1 VQVNLGKLGLV
12 ESVGILNQANF
23 NKNLHI
29 ERGNL
34 SMSKKA
40 FKVASAAAVAASA
53 FVAVNPAQAATAAEA
68 EVLVKKAESL
78 GGTLKW
84 AISVEG
90 SWDGHSNPDM
100 KLFNDAKAAHAKALT
115 AVSSLPA
122 GSQKTALQT
131 RLNDKVKLYVDRA
144 VTVIDAVSAGKK
156 IEAKK
161 EALETLLDANQIGD
175 ATEAAYH
182 GLSKEIRKQEVLLSR
197 VYGKSSRDAIRG
209 YYQAPAEK
217 VAEEALYPVSVKIEL
232 DRFQSAIG
240 ANYEAEATKRYE
252 IINAWLPKVE
262 NAALKS
268 ALQNRFDSLKASY
281 DNILA
286 LKVESVMAL
295 NSKEFQVK
303 FNRSVDEVSATDLSN
318 YIVSINGTKYETVS
332 ALNGLLFDGADADSL
347 PDVVFNEDNNTV
359 TFKLNNANVLANG
372 AKYSIDVRDGVL
384 LADKSKNLTRY
395 TDTVKTFSDTAAPK
409 LVKSGLVSTATGK
422 KLKLTFDKP
431 VAGHTDFKATID
443 GQPVT
448 LGTPST
454 EVGDYSVLSSAD
466 VATSLTSVGTHNVS
480 VYETRDL
487 TAPNFNKAS
496 ILTGSYTVGTDT
508 VAPAVKE
515 LKQVSGNS
523 RAFDIHFTEG
533 VSVDLS
539 KIVVKKGAYKFAQG
553 AGPISNNT
561 TFTTSQID
569 GDTVR
574 VTFSADS
581 ATPINT
587 LYNSNENTVDL
598 SVEVDGFKDA
608 VDLVGAKYTG
618 SLTLNKDLNA
628 PVVESKY
635 TNYID
640 GTLNGNAT
648 DTNGKLVVDF
658 NKTLDVT
665 DGTAVDVKK
674 ITVTDKAGVTR
685 TVTGATIVGDKVELT
700 IADLT
705 DRDDLEGKAAYTVN
719 FAASAVKATNGVWN
733 AALSTEVLPTSSVVA
748 PVAEAVTNVAVN
760 SNVITVT
767 YNQAMGTS
775 AVALAN
781 YTLDNATFPAGTTI
795 SMNGTNNV
803 VSITLP
809 AGYTNVGI
817 TKLFTISK
825 DVKTA
830 NGSTVVKSIATKEA
844 YSETLNFADNTK
856 PSLVSAKYFVNN
868 VDTATVSKRIKLT
881 FSENVAVPT
890 GSLDDLKVMVNG
902 SVQSVASIEDGTA
915 GDKVVT
921 LVLVNDV
928 NLSQASTISVDT
940 SKTLNIAD
948 LTGNTVAS
956 GSVTT
961 AGVEKE

>member
-12 ESVGILNQANF
+12 ESVGVLNQANF

-78 GGTLKW
+78 GGSLKW

-90 SWDGHSNPDM
+90 SWDGHSNPNM
-100 KLFNDAKAAHAKALT
+100 KLFNDTKAAHAKAVT
-115 AVSSLPA
+115 AVSTLK
-122 GSQKTALQT
+122 GTQKSALET
-131 RLNDKVKLYVDRA
+131 RLNNNVKLYVDRA

-161 EALETLLDANQIGD
+161 VTLESLLDANQIGD

-209 YYQAPAEK
+209 YYQTPAEK

-347 PDVVFNEDNNTV
+347 PDLVFDEDNNTV

-409 LVKSGLVSTATGK
+409 LVKTGLSGGQ
-422 KLKLTFDKP
+422 LKLSFDKP
-431 VAGHTDFKATID
+431 VAAGMTATID
-443 GQPVT
+443 GQSVT
-448 LGTPST
+448 LGAPST
-454 EVGDYSVLSSAD
+454 EVGDYSVLSTA
-466 VATSLTSVGTHNVS
+466 VVPNSLRAVGTHNVS
-480 VYETRDL
+480 VYDATDL
-487 TAPNFNKAS
+487 AAPNANKAT

-515 LKQVSGNS
+515 LKQVNGNS

-533 VSVDLS
+533 VSIDLT

-587 LYNSNENTVDL
+587 LYNSGENTVDL
-598 SVEVDGFKDA
+598 SIEVDGFKDA

-635 TNYID
+635 TNYIA
-640 GTLNGNAT
+640 GTLNSNAT

-658 NKTLDVT
+658 NKTLDVSK
-665 DGTAVDVKK
+665 GNAVDVKK

-685 TVTGATIVGDKVELT
+685 TVTDATIVGDKVELT
-700 IADLT
+700 IANLT

-733 AALSTEVLPTSSVVA
+733 AALTTEVLPTSSVVA
-748 PVAEAVTNVAVN
+748 PVAEAVTSVVVAN
-760 SNVITVT
+760 NVITVN

-856 PSLVSAKYFVNN
+856 PALVSAKYFVNN
-868 VDTATVSKRIKLT
+868 VDTAMVSKRIKLT
-881 FSENVAVPT
+881 FSENVNAPA
-890 GSLDDLKVMVNG
+890 GSLDDLKVLVNG
-902 SVQSVASIEDGTA
+902 SVQAVTSIEDGVA
-915 GDKVVT
+915 GDKVLT
-921 LVLVNDV
+921 LVLANDV
-928 NLSQASTISVDT
+928 NLSQAATISVDT

-948 LTGNTVAS
+948 LTGNTVTS